1 MEVPDGSI
9 TVKSPSEA
17 SDDNEDKE
25 EDGSDNNSQSSCHV
39 LRRTASRHT
48 HRLV

>member
-1 MEVPDGSI
+1 MEVPDGSV

-39 LRRTASRHT
+39 LRRTASQHT
-48 HRLV
+48 HCLV

>member
-1 MEVPDGSI
+1 MEVPDGSV
-9 TVKSPSEA
+9 TVKSSNEDG
-17 SDDNEDKE
+17 DDNEDKE
-25 EDGSDNNSQSSCHV
+25 EDGSDNNSQNSCHV